1 MLLFDE
7 KNAMQYKLTDT
18 KIRQAK
24 SKDKDYPL
32 ADGGGLRLIVRAN
45 GSKVFVFNYN
55 RPYTKKKN
63 NITLG
68 AYPEISLKQAR
79 ERHAQARA
87 LLAQD
92 IDPVQQREQ
101 DKREQVNKLDRTF
114 GKMAVNWF
122 EQRKQQADFSERTAK
137 DTWALF
143 ERHILPNF
151 AQYPITEITPLIA
164 INALKPLEKDGKL
177 ETVRKVIGKL
187 NDVMKFALHRG
198 FISTNNLS
206 DIHKEFDKPVTQGM
220 KTISPEEIEEFLTA
234 LYQEKNNQRFQLNA
248 FYAVML
254 VMFTGGRP
262 SEIAKAKW
270 SDINFDERVWVYSV
284 QKGNRNL
291 PQGRVHKVTLSS
303 QVIKLFEKVRE
314 YNQLVQPN
322 LNSDYVFASSLSRKK
337 GHISI
342 ETIRNAIIKSLGE
355 NRLTTHGIRHLFS
368 TALNEQEYNADW
380 IERALSHKDKNTIR
394 GFYNKAEY
402 LEHRFKMLQAWADYL
417 ENKAPEKLFS

>member
-1 MLLFDE
+1 
-7 KNAMQYKLTDT
+7 MQYKLTDT

-101 DKREQVNKLDRTF
+101 DKREQANKLDRTF

-122 EQRKQQADFSERTAK
+122 EQRKQQANFSERTAK

-206 DIHKEFDKPVTQGM
+206 DNRAERKHERPIC
-220 KTISPEEIEEFLTA
+220 FLLFFPFTNRA
-234 LYQEKNNQRFQLNA
+234 RANA
-248 FYAVML
+248 
-254 VMFTGGRP
+254 
-262 SEIAKAKW
+262 
-270 SDINFDERVWVYSV
+270 
-284 QKGNRNL
+284 
-291 PQGRVHKVTLSS
+291 
-303 QVIKLFEKVRE
+303 
-314 YNQLVQPN
+314 
-322 LNSDYVFASSLSRKK
+322 
-337 GHISI
+337 
-342 ETIRNAIIKSLGE
+342 
-355 NRLTTHGIRHLFS
+355 
-368 TALNEQEYNADW
+368 
-380 IERALSHKDKNTIR
+380 
-394 GFYNKAEY
+394 
-402 LEHRFKMLQAWADYL
+402 
-417 ENKAPEKLFS
+417 

>member
-1 MLLFDE
+1 
-7 KNAMQYKLTDT
+7 MQYKLTDT

-220 KTISPEEIEEFLTA
+220 KTITPEEIEEFLTA
-234 LYQEKNNQRFQLNA
+234 LYQEKNNQRF
-248 FYAVML
+248 
-254 VMFTGGRP
+254 
-262 SEIAKAKW
+262 
-270 SDINFDERVWVYSV
+270 SV
-284 QKGNRNL
+284 HHSTSL
-291 PQGRVHKVTLSS
+291 EPPAL
-303 QVIKLFEKVRE
+303 KLF
-314 YNQLVQPN
+314 L
-322 LNSDYVFASSLSRKK
+322 
-337 GHISI
+337 
-342 ETIRNAIIKSLGE
+342 
-355 NRLTTHGIRHLFS
+355 
-368 TALNEQEYNADW
+368 
-380 IERALSHKDKNTIR
+380 
-394 GFYNKAEY
+394 
-402 LEHRFKMLQAWADYL
+402 
-417 ENKAPEKLFS
+417 

>member
-1 MLLFDE
+1 
-7 KNAMQYKLTDT
+7 MQYKLTDT

-87 LLAQD
+87 LLAQN

-101 DKREQVNKLDRTF
+101 DKREQADKLDRTF

-122 EQRKQQADFSERTAK
+122 EQRKQQANFSERTAK

-151 AQYPITEITPLIA
+151 AQYPITDITPLIA
-164 INALKPLEKDGKL
+164 INALKPLEKAGKL

-198 FISTNNLS
+198 FISTNNLI

-220 KTISPEEIEEFLTA
+220 KTITPEEIEEFLTA
-234 LYQEKNNQRFQLNA
+234 LYQEKNNQRFQLNV

-270 SDINFDERVWVYSV
+270 SDINFDDRIWAYSV

-291 PQGRVHKVTLSS
+291 LQGRLHKVTLSA
-303 QVIKLFEKVRE
+303 QVIKLFEKMRE

-322 LNSDYVFASSLSRKK
+322 LNSDYVFASSLSKKK

-342 ETIRNAIIKSLGE
+342 ETMRNAIVKSLGE

-368 TALNEQEYNADW
+368 TTLNEQEYSADW
-380 IERALSHKDKNTIR
+380 IERALSHKDKNAIR

-417 ENKAPEKLFS
+417 EDKAPEKLFS